1 MSRYA
6 AVMCVAAGALLGGGA
21 ALGADLVPDGR
32 VSLVVAQAGGAPA
45 SAPAMPEAAGG
56 GRVAMGEIFFM
67 QRHPSTK
74 RVEWIGSAII
84 WGLIILSGTSVAIMG
99 ARVWDNRRGGMVPDD
114 LIARGDSLLKD
125 GRLDEFLGFVRN
137 DESDFAR
144 AFEAGL
150 SRRGAGEEA
159 VAIAVEEVTNTA
171 SAKRLRRIEALNIIG
186 NVGPMIGLFGTVY
199 GMILVFRAIVA
210 AGGAP
215 DPSNLAAGIGTKLV
229 GTFWGLIVA
238 IPALSAYALLRNR
251 IEGFSAEAAEHA
263 KRLVGMLAARDEG
276 RAP

>member
-1 MSRYA
+1 
-6 AVMCVAAGALLGGGA
+6 
-21 ALGADLVPDGR
+21 
-32 VSLVVAQAGGAPA
+32 
-45 SAPAMPEAAGG
+45 MPEAAGG